1 MGALRLAVL
10 GLNYGSKIAYYAK
23 KNAEVDLVALAGYG
37 DQEMRIASDLEVP
50 IYSDYTLL
58 LKQVSL
64 DAAYIALPNDLHLEA
79 VENAIRAGI
88 KNILLE
94 SPIANTVEDG
104 KRIAELCQEA
114 GVNLLVGHQRRFS
127 TKHQMLHEVVTSG
140 CLGEIIALQACY
152 CVAKDPICFA
162 QDWHVEKGV
171 GGPLL
176 INAIHDFDDLNY
188 VVAKTPVKVYA
199 VAHNATRG
207 NEAEDSASILIEYE
221 NGVTATY
228 TICDG
233 TPSPWNYD
241 LAAGENRKLGM
252 ISGKNSLQIFGTKG
266 TFGFPNMD
274 LYYYDDNAL
283 GWAEEI
289 KHKSFNVETN
299 FPLKSELEHFIDLC
313 LDRESVPQCKGEEG
327 LRSLEI
333 ANGVLESSETG
344 KAVYLMKYKL

>member
-152 CVAKDPICFA
+152 CVAKDPVCFA

-252 ISGKNSLQIFGTKG
+252 I
-266 TFGFPNMD
+266 
-274 LYYYDDNAL
+274 
-283 GWAEEI
+283 
-289 KHKSFNVETN
+289 
-299 FPLKSELEHFIDLC
+299 
-313 LDRESVPQCKGEEG
+313 
-327 LRSLEI
+327 
-333 ANGVLESSETG
+333 
-344 KAVYLMKYKL
+344 